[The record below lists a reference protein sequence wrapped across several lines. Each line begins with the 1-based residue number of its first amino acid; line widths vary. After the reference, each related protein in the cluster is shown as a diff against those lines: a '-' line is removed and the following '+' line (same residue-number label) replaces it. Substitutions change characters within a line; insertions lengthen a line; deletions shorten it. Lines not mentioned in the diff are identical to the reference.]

1 MSDNT
6 LSTAMKR
13 LGYKC
18 RMNPHSFRAMFS
30 TILHSKIEEHGF
42 HSDIIERQLAHKE
55 KNKVKAA
62 YNHAEY
68 LPQRKEM
75 MQWWSDY
82 LNKIKKIS

>member
-1 MSDNT
+1 MSIQVI
-6 LSTAMKR
+6 A
-13 LGYKC
+13 
-18 RMNPHSFRAMFS
+18 
-30 TILHSKIEEHGF
+30 KIEEHGF